1 MINRGRRKAAGI
13 ARGACG
19 GTQIYCDGVVMTI
32 LARGHCRV
40 SEIAV
45 GAGPG
50 SGAPTAQPAI
60 DIGIFPD
67 LSRLRNMGMTT

>member
-1 MINRGRRKAAGI
+1 MISRGRRKAAGI
-13 ARGACG
+13 VRRASG
-19 GTQIYCDGVVMTI
+19 GTQISRDRVIMTI
-32 LARGHCRV
+32 LARGHCRGL
-40 SEIAV
+40 EIAV

-50 SGAPTAQPAI
+50 SDVPTAQPAI

>member
-1 MINRGRRKAAGI
+1 MRRNANFADRVI
-13 ARGACG
+13 
-19 GTQIYCDGVVMTI
+19 MTI
-32 LARGHCRV
+32 LARGHCRGL
-40 SEIAV
+40 EIAV

-50 SGAPTAQPAI
+50 SDVPTAQPAI